1 MVDLEVVLLVNRI
14 PLTFQSPVKTE
25 KLLFGLFRFGAKL
38 LQLIHHVVVCGRT
51 WFEQNQSPVD
61 ASLHLWMRVS

>member
-14 PLTFQSPVKTE
+14 PRTFQFPVTAE

-38 LQLIHHVVVCGRT
+38 LQFTHHVVVCGRT
-51 WFEQNQSPVD
+51 WFEQNQSWFGNLLTCPF
-61 ASLHLWMRVS
+61 A